1 MSNIHEMIRQAAD
14 DDLEYEIKYLP
25 RYSGRGMYGRS
36 CLALVSDSIQELYTA
51 LVYSIEMNK
60 DEDILVSEILY
71 DLQPKFDSMGTGY
84 VMYFPGVIAE
94 EEDDQES

>member
-1 MSNIHEMIRQAAD
+1 MSNIHEMIRQAE
-14 DDLEYEIKYLP
+14 DDLMYEIKYLP

-36 CLALVSDSIQELYTA
+36 CPALVGDSIQELYVA
-51 LVYSIEMNK
+51 LVNSIEMNK
-60 DEDILVSEILY
+60 DEDVFVSEILY

-94 EEDDQES
+94 EVEDD